1 VIFGP
6 VFTGPAGAFAI
17 PLVGIGSLSGG
28 VHTLRAEYPGYLAS
42 QRTITIGTGGGLLD
56 VGPTTLR
63 GGDINGDNRINI
75 LDVGIIIGLFDTPT
89 LLVRS
94 AFLCP
99 PPAPDQPADINDDGL
114 INISDLA
121 IIAGANFGMVGPT
134 PWQ

>member
-6 VFTGPAGAFAI
+6 VFTGPVGAFAI

-28 VHTLRAEYPGYLAS
+28 VHTLRVEYPGYLAS

-63 GGDINGDNRINI
+63 GGDINSDNRINI
-75 LDVGIIIGLFDTPT
+75 LDVGIIIGLFGVPGVPVKSD
-89 LLVRS
+89 LVLGC
-94 AFLCP
+94 AD
-99 PPAPDQPADINDDGL
+99 PDEPADINDDGI